1 MFHRRDV
8 HAGKKGGLAVGKTR
22 KGKGTKLV
30 VVASGEGVP
39 IGILTAPANP
49 HEATLAEQALG
60 SVRVPRKGRGRPRTT
75 TVRFIGDKAYDS
87 KSLRERLKKRR
98 IDLIAP
104 QRKNA
109 REKIQDGR
117 KLRRYKR
124 RWIVER
130 TNAWLNT
137 NCRRLTTRLKRS
149 LAVFSGF
156 ILVAI
161 IMICLRR
168 L

>member
-1 MFHRRDV
+1 
-8 HAGKKGGLAVGKTR
+8 
-22 KGKGTKLV
+22 
-30 VVASGEGVP
+30 
-39 IGILTAPANP
+39 
-49 HEATLAEQALG
+49 
-60 SVRVPRKGRGRPRTT
+60 
-75 TVRFIGDKAYDS
+75 
-87 KSLRERLKKRR
+87 LKRRR

-104 QRKNA
+104 QRENA
-109 REKIQDGR
+109 REKLQDGR

-137 NCRRLTTRLKRS
+137 NCRRLTTRLERS

-156 ILVAI
+156 ILVAV